1 MLLEDGAADVRVQQV
16 SLKVVQVLDTHVE
29 VLRCGRLA
37 DAVDEELFE
46 PIEAVLVHRVDH
58 GQVRNAKEEDRGP
71 NGHRDVLCARLVDL
85 LLGNL
90 GFGNGDVDLVGGHLR
105 DAKRVDQVRVVENV
119 TLRVGEQVEDLVLQL
134 LQLRLVGGGL
144 HDELGLLFGQ
154 VGAFRLDGRD
164 EQLILEAALGD
175 RKVEQRHL
183 DRDLWR
189 VVRVGDDGGE
199 RELEVGVER
208 DHVLAELDHERA
220 ARVLVSLVGEH
231 RVEEGIERLDDV
243 LDEHRGAQPDGHLKG
258 LHDLLGR
265 VARLDSLDLHLRL
278 REL

>member
-1 MLLEDGAADVRVQQV
+1 ME
-16 SLKVVQVLDTHVE
+16 
-29 VLRCGRLA
+29 
-37 DAVDEELFE
+37 
-46 PIEAVLVHRVDH
+46 
-58 GQVRNAKEEDRGP
+58 
-71 NGHRDVLCARLVDL
+71 
-85 LLGNL
+85 
-90 GFGNGDVDLVGGHLR
+90 
-105 DAKRVDQVRVVENV
+105 
-119 TLRVGEQVEDLVLQL
+119 L

-154 VGAFRLDGRD
+154 VGSLRLDGRD

-183 DRDLWR
+183 DRDLGR
-189 VVRVGDDGGE
+189 VVWVGDDGGE

-220 ARVLVSLVGEH
+220 TRVLVSLVGEH
-231 RVEEGIERLDDV
+231 RIEEGVERLDDV

-278 REL
+278 RELEETVSLPLWVDHERPALGDRHDDAVLDAERVRGQSVHIPLAHLDRVSQDLVERAVGRVPDANLFELREPLAGERGAVGRRERAHV